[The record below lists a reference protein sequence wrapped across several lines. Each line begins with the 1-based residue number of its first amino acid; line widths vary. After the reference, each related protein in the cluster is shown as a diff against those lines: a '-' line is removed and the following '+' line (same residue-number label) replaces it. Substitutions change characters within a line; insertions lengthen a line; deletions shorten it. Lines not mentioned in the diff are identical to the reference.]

1 MMNDKDLNL
10 RKVGLVTISIG
21 LLNTGH
27 AQELAPD
34 DPAIA
39 SSLGVWFQD
48 AENLFDSESGIWSDS
63 SGNGNDASPVG
74 MVNVGGPITYLAPTS
89 STVSGGSFSD
99 SDLPSVRFSA
109 AVEDLLEIE
118 DINGGAGLSNLTIFV
133 VYNVDQ
139 AGANASL
146 CRPVGF
152 GSVAAIQQNL
162 GNNYNLGSDPS
173 IRKDNGFVGAGSYS
187 MAFPM
192 QTTFIRSSRMT
203 PAAIHEWFNTDGTL
217 SQVFTTAGSSYTTST
232 DDFFMG
238 DLRAGVSPIPG
249 VAGTGISQ
257 SDFDIVQVIVYT
269 DALSD
274 EQVAGVNEWLSNNPS
289 GTAGGNATE
298 LAITEISVSE
308 DLLTTSLTWSSKP
321 SRVYAVDKSIDL
333 INWQEVDD
341 AVDSEGETTSFD
353 VLSPEPGEVRLFFR
367 VRESE

>member
-1 MMNDKDLNL
+1 
-10 RKVGLVTISIG
+10 
-21 LLNTGH
+21 
-27 AQELAPD
+27 
-34 DPAIA
+34 
-39 SSLGVWFQD
+39 
-48 AENLFDSESGIWSDS
+48 
-63 SGNGNDASPVG
+63 
-74 MVNVGGPITYLAPTS
+74 
-89 STVSGGSFSD
+89 
-99 SDLPSVRFSA
+99 
-109 AVEDLLEIE
+109 
-118 DINGGAGLSNLTIFV
+118 
-133 VYNVDQ
+133 
-139 AGANASL
+139 
-146 CRPVGF
+146 
-152 GSVAAIQQNL
+152 
-162 GNNYNLGSDPS
+162 
-173 IRKDNGFVGAGSYS
+173 

-321 SRVYAVDKSIDL
+321 SRVYAVDKSTDL